1 MSPFSHRPKRSPE
14 VCGAHRYH
22 DGEGLLEMDYV
33 VTKRVVGTGSF
44 GQVVLVED
52 KRDFFSQQ
60 APKTFACK
68 TCLKPN
74 VRSGRGVVQQ
84 RRQRNELEIYLR
96 LDHPNIVKL
105 YDVYETPTHVHFV
118 MELCSGGELYQR
130 YQMKPYTERDAQ
142 VAVHD
147 MLLAVQYLHDN
158 RIIHRDLKTENF
170 LYEDSSPNAR
180 LKLIDFGLAEHAPR
194 RTKLEE
200 FCGSALTIAPEVFAR
215 EYDKQCDIWS
225 LGVCTYFLLFGKYPF
240 VLRPLEPATALEPT
254 VRAANYDR
262 AVFRQ
267 VSDTA
272 RSFVEALLTVD
283 PSKRCT
289 AGQALQ
295 HPWITNRPGTRTLS
309 LVKLDVV
316 EDIRSV
322 ARTSALCRAC
332 LNVAVQCISD
342 DKVASLRKAL
352 LGLDN
357 GNGAVTLKALV
368 SALEQ
373 VADLPEA
380 SFLAQLEQAKDER
393 IMDKLISYSE
403 FLEAMLH
410 SKLCDTDCD
419 EVLEN
424 VLVYSPPQ
432 RAALGQD
439 G

>member
-1 MSPFSHRPKRSPE
+1 
-14 VCGAHRYH
+14 
-22 DGEGLLEMDYV
+22 
-33 VTKRVVGTGSF
+33 
-44 GQVVLVED
+44 
-52 KRDFFSQQ
+52 
-60 APKTFACK
+60 
-68 TCLKPN
+68 
-74 VRSGRGVVQQ
+74 
-84 RRQRNELEIYLR
+84 
-96 LDHPNIVKL
+96 
-105 YDVYETPTHVHFV
+105 
-118 MELCSGGELYQR
+118 
-130 YQMKPYTERDAQ
+130 
-142 VAVHD
+142 VHD
-147 MLLAVQYLHDN
+147 MLLAVEYLHGN
-158 RIIHRDLKTENF
+158 RIVHRDLKTENF
-170 LYEDSSPNAR
+170 LYEDPSPNAR

-240 VLRPLEPATALEPT
+240 VLRPLEPAAALEPT

-316 EDIRSV
+316 EDIRSF
-322 ARTSALCRAC
+322 AKTSQLRRAC

-357 GNGAVTLKALV
+357 GDGAVTLKALV
-368 SALEQ
+368 SAIEQ
-373 VADLPEA
+373 VADLPEK

-439 G
+439 EPASLFEDCSTSPGSGALTPPIAPCA